1 MRRQKIGKRGKTKYP
16 PDGHFTSIKRPSFL
30 LTSQEVK
37 LHLPIEARKI
47 SRRAEEGISI
57 QNKYIETQGLL
68 RIRQRNGMLE

>member
-1 MRRQKIGKRGKTKYP
+1 MFSGWGKTKYP

-30 LTSQEVK
+30 LTTLEVK

-47 SRRAEEGISI
+47 SRRAEEGISV
-57 QNKYIETQGLL
+57 QNKYIESQGLL